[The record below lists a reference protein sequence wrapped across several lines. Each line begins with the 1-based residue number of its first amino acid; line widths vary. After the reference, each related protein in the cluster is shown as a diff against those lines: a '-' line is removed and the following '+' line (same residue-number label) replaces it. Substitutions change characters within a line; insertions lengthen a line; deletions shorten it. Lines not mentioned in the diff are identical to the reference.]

1 MNTSTQHH
9 AAGHTM
15 PGQGNAGIAKL
26 DPAECDPAR
35 ADCGS
40 APRKAG
46 GDSVSDNAGPDIAA
60 DVKKHEQGHAK
71 PERAVEKNPID
82 EAAWESFPASDP
94 PSSNPGASAPAS

>member
-9 AAGHTM
+9 LGHTM

-35 ADCGS
+35 ADCGPAAQKS
-40 APRKAG
+40 ANG
-46 GDSVSDNAGPDIAA
+46 QGPDIAA
-60 DVKKHEQGHAK
+60 DVKKHEQGQAK
-71 PERAVEKNPID
+71 PERAVERNPID

-94 PSSNPGASAPAS
+94 PSSNPGASAPAAPDA

>member
-9 AAGHTM
+9 VAGHTM
-15 PGQGNAGIAKL
+15 PGQGNAGIAKI

-40 APRKAG
+40 AASKAG
-46 GDSVSDNAGPDIAA
+46 GDKGPDIAA

-71 PERAVEKNPID
+71 PERAVETNPID

-94 PSSNPGASAPAS
+94 PSSNPGTSTPAS

>member
-26 DPAECDPAR
+26 DPTECDPAR

-40 APRKAG
+40 SSKTAG
-46 GDSVSDNAGPDIAA
+46 SGKGPNIAA

-94 PSSNPGASAPAS
+94 PSTNPGTSAPAAHDA